1 MPFHFNSSK
10 AEEKVTDIL
19 KIFSFFRIIISY
31 FDFFVK
37 KSRPKTSG
45 GKSEKRIIS
54 HILEHGFQALLRLIY
69 PA

>member
-31 FDFFVK
+31 FDFLSRK
-37 KSRPKTSG
+37 AARKRRAANLKSVS
-45 GKSEKRIIS
+45 
-54 HILEHGFQALLRLIY
+54 FLIY
-69 PA
+69 WNMAFKLCCD